1 MAGYGNKTKWTISE
15 LLRRNEQ
22 SKALGQ
28 TGLSDTQIGSA
39 MEGVTAAELENN
51 ARLEMHQKDINQRNR
66 ALNLQEEQYKDVQSA
81 NKIRGVI
88 DTGLGLHKIGKEF
101 NDPNSY
107 LSKGYNKALGLIG
120 QDEVSKMVRSGT
132 NVPTEDMYG
141 PNTINQAG
149 DLIYAEAVPS
159 ALGNF
164 GLNAAAQTGLYGLE
178 AADIGMTAAEMA
190 AETASW
196 GSQAVDIANAASMT
210 AEGINAATEA
220 VSMGADAMAGASSN
234 IPYVGIAIKLGQ
246 LGYQMSQGNYAQALA
261 DVAFGPLKMVGDM
274 IGLATGSD
282 FMNDAYADMNVFLKN
297 PSGSTVI
304 CTELYR
310 RGWLTDKEYTLD
322 TYYGQFLG
330 KKGQTGYHKFGIPIA
345 NYMKENDWFAY
356 LMRPIGVH
364 IARKLGKFI
373 LGAREPW
380 YIKLGRHICK
390 RIGG

>member
-81 NKIRGVI
+81 NKIRGGI
-88 DTGLGLHKIGKEF
+88 ELGQNAYKLGKEF

-107 LSKGYNKALGLIG
+107 LSRGYNKALGLIG

-132 NVPTEDMYG
+132 NAPTEDMYG
-141 PNTINQAG
+141 PNTIDAGGIPLTDTQDYAHELSGLSQYGEEFSGTGEDTVSKWSGLSDVVAGETDYALQGASQAG
-149 DLIYAEAVPS
+149 FEA
-159 ALGNF
+159 GK
-164 GLNAAAQTGLYGLE
+164 AATDFFSGGME
-178 AADIGMTAAEMA
+178 AASAAG
-190 AETASW
+190 
-196 GSQAVDIANAASMT
+196 GSIPF
-210 AEGINAATEA
+210 
-220 VSMGADAMAGASSN
+220 VSILTQGAKM
-234 IPYVGIAIKLGQ
+234 
-246 LGYQMSQGNYAQALA
+246 GYQFSQGNYVQAMS
-261 DVAFGPLKMVGDM
+261 DVIFGPLAMLGPMVG
-274 IGLATGSD
+274 LVTGSD
-282 FMNDAYADMNVFLKN
+282 VMDKAYADMNNFIKN
-297 PSGSTVI
+297 PGSSTVI